1 MDRLLKFYNNNIL
14 TIRNFVNLNFIYFS
28 NVIIQIILIPL
39 LITAYGLDG
48 YGGYIFLFSIVNYS
62 DIFVRF
68 GFEYYLLWFAVEIK
82 ENNETYVLNP
92 NTNDVY
98 YYDSYKNALELGT
111 ELLLYGKLVKV
122 KGKAHIE
129 KVKN

>member
-1 MDRLLKFYNNNIL
+1 MVCYGFGK
-14 TIRNFVNLNFIYFS
+14 VES
-28 NVIIQIILIPL
+28 NQYSSYPSFERDLQDKG
-39 LITAYGLDG
+39 GLD
-48 YGGYIFLFSIVNYS
+48 VKK
-62 DIFVRF
+62 VRWE
-68 GFEYYLLWFAVEIK
+68 GVEIK